1 MRERRRW
8 RLVHSTWRQTKAAC
22 FERLRECNALE
33 CFLCMINSPSPA
45 LPLLLLSVS
54 LSPSTHFNMCQVIVC
69 HSPACN
75 FTDTRTTGRDT
86 FLWLLQLTVI
96 EPGFCFAPP
105 TPPDAPLVQ
114 HCSSAFPAVP
124 TKGKTFHIPYRN
136 SLYFSF

>member
-1 MRERRRW
+1 M
-8 RLVHSTWRQTKAAC
+8 VHSTCSAQWQTKAAC

-33 CFLCMINSPSPA
+33 CFLCMINRPSPA
-45 LPLLLLSVS
+45 LCLSPAVTLS

-96 EPGFCFAPP
+96 EPGFCFDPLPP
-105 TPPDAPLVQ
+105 PHAPLVQ